1 MHTIVYVEIFIY
13 LLAMLGVGI
22 YFSKKDLSHNDYFL
36 GGNKLPGWA
45 LAFSERATGESAYMF

>member
-36 GGNKLPGWA
+36 GEINY
-45 LAFSERATGESAYMF
+45 LAGR

>member
-22 YFSKKDLSHNDYFL
+22 YFSKKIYHIMITF
-36 GGNKLPGWA
+36 
-45 LAFSERATGESAYMF
+45 